1 MQILD
6 ETAGPVRIVA
16 PIGRLDSSTAGDL
29 DRSLLDHSAEPA
41 ILVDLREV
49 EYISSAGL
57 RVLLKAAQAAR
68 ARSGRFVLCAL
79 GQSVREVFTLAGL
92 TAIFTIEASRAEGLA
107 RLADGA

>member
-1 MQILD
+1 MQIRE

-16 PIGRLDSSTAGDL
+16 PVGRVDSNTSGEL
-29 DRSLLDHSAEPA
+29 DRSLLGHAGDAA
-41 ILVDLREV
+41 LLVDLREV

-68 ARSGRFVLCAL
+68 SGSRRFVLCSL